1 MAPVLRFWF
10 CSPLVQIAV
19 AESGEAA
26 KFSGM
31 SNQDPNISDPH
42 RPTIR
47 QLDDSAINRIA
58 AGEVV
63 ERPASAVKE
72 LVENAIDAGANR
84 ITIEIA
90 DGGKTLIRVTDDG
103 CGMTP
108 EDLPLA
114 LSRHA
119 TSKIDGSDLLNIHTF
134 GFRGEALPS
143 LGAVGRL
150 TITSR
155 AAGHDAAQIRVAGGK
170 MDPVKPAAL
179 RTGTI
184 VELRDLFY
192 ATPARLKFMR
202 TDRAES
208 QAISDVIKRLAMAE
222 PSVGFTLRDVS
233 GGGEGR
239 VTFRA
244 DPATGDLFDALHGRL
259 ASVLGREFAENAL
272 RIDATRDGIR
282 LFGYAALPTYS
293 RGAAV
298 AQFLFVNSRPVK
310 DKMLTGALRGAY
322 FDFLS
327 RDRHPA
333 AALFIDCDPTLVDVN
348 VHPAKSEVRFRDP
361 GLARGLIVSALR
373 HALAEAGHRAS
384 TTVAGATLG
393 AMRPEEP
400 TATGAARIYQMDRP
414 SMGARSFSYAAQ
426 SPEQPQAGSSHAPLP
441 PSAGFAE
448 LQGEYSGRVTEVAPG
463 PLSDAPEPAA
473 PGAEHLPLG
482 AARGQ
487 VHENYIIAQTEDGMV
502 IVDQHAAHE
511 RLVYEKL
518 KHQMAENGV
527 AAQALLIPEI
537 VELGSNDCARILAH
551 AEALKKFG
559 LGIEAFGGNAL
570 AVRETPAILG
580 EVNAEAMVK
589 DILDELDDQGE
600 SQLVQARLEAILSRV
615 ACHGSIRSG
624 RRMRGEEMNALLR
637 EMEATPH
644 SGQCNHGRP
653 TYVEL
658 KLADIE
664 RLFGRS

>member
-1 MAPVLRFWF
+1 MEQA
-10 CSPLVQIAV
+10 
-19 AESGEAA
+19 
-26 KFSGM
+26 
-31 SNQDPNISDPH
+31 NPNINEF
-42 RPTIR
+42 RPVIR
-47 QLDDSAINRIA
+47 QLDDAAINRIA

-72 LVENAIDAGANR
+72 LIENAIDAGATR
-84 ITIEIA
+84 VAIEIA

-103 CGMTP
+103 CGIAAA
-108 EDLPLA
+108 DLPLA

-155 AAGHDAAQIRVAGGK
+155 VPGADAAQIQVAGGT
-170 MDPVKPAAL
+170 MSAVKPAAL
-179 RTGTI
+179 RAGTV
-184 VELRDLFY
+184 VELRDLFF

-202 TDRAES
+202 TDRAET
-208 QAISDVIKRLAMAE
+208 QAIADTVKRLAMAE
-222 PSVGFTLRDVS
+222 PSVTFTLRDVS

-244 DPATGDLFDALHGRL
+244 DRENGDLFDALHARL
-259 ASVLGREFAENAL
+259 ARVIGREFAENAL
-272 RIDATRDGIR
+272 QIDATREGIR
-282 LFGYAALPTYS
+282 LYGYAALPTYS

-298 AQFLFVNSRPVK
+298 AQYLFVNGRPVR
-310 DKMLTGALRGAY
+310 DKMLTGALRAAY

-361 GLARGLIVSALR
+361 GVARGLIVSALR

-384 TTVAGATLG
+384 STVANATLG
-393 AMRPEEP
+393 AMRPESP
-400 TATGAARIYQMDRP
+400 QPIPARVYQMDRP
-414 SMGARSFSYAAQ
+414 SPAARQMAYQAQ
-426 SPEQPQAGSSHAPLP
+426 AP
-441 PSAGFAE
+441 GFAE
-448 LQGEYSGRVTEVAPG
+448 LTRDYSGSVVEPIA
-463 PLSDAPEPAA
+463 EPASEA
-473 PGAEHLPLG
+473 PTEDLPLG

-487 VHENYIIAQTEDGMV
+487 VHENYIIAQTADGMV

-518 KHQMAENGV
+518 KAQMAANGV
-527 AAQALLIPEI
+527 AAQVLLIPEI
-537 VELGSNDCARILAH
+537 VELSEGDCARLMAV
-551 AEALKKFG
+551 ADDLSRFG
-559 LGIEAFGGNAL
+559 LKLEPFGGGAV

-580 EVNAEAMVK
+580 EVNARAMIL
-589 DILDELDDQGE
+589 DILDELSDQGE
-600 SQLVQARLEAILSRV
+600 SQMVQARIEAILSRV

-624 RRMRGEEMNALLR
+624 RRMRAEEMNALLR

>member
-1 MAPVLRFWF
+1 MAHA
-10 CSPLVQIAV
+10 S
-19 AESGEAA
+19 
-26 KFSGM
+26 
-31 SNQDPNISDPH
+31 PNISDI
-42 RPTIR
+42 RPVIR
-47 QLDDSAINRIA
+47 QLDDAAINRIA

-72 LVENAIDAGANR
+72 LVENAIDAGASR
-84 ITIEIA
+84 VAIDIS

-103 CGMTP
+103 CGISAQ
-108 EDLPLA
+108 DLPLA

-155 AAGHDAAQIRVAGGK
+155 APGAEAAQIHVAGGK
-170 MDPVKPAAL
+170 MEAVKPAAL
-179 RTGTI
+179 RVGTV

-202 TDRAES
+202 TDRAEG
-208 QAISDVIKRLAMAE
+208 QAITDTVKRLAMAE
-222 PSVGFTLRDVS
+222 PSVTFTLRDVS

-244 DPATGDLFDALHGRL
+244 DRENGDLFDALHARL
-259 ASVLGREFAENAL
+259 ARVIGREFAENAL
-272 RIDATRDGIR
+272 RIDATREGIR
-282 LFGYAALPTYS
+282 LYGYAALPTYS

-298 AQFLFVNSRPVK
+298 AQYLFVNGRPVR
-310 DKMLTGALRGAY
+310 DKMLSGALRAAY

-361 GLARGLIVSALR
+361 GLARGLIVSSLR

-384 TTVAGATLG
+384 STVANATLG
-393 AMRPEEP
+393 AMRPEP
-400 TATGAARIYQMDRP
+400 AQATPARVYQMDRP
-414 SMGARSFSYAAQ
+414 SPAARQAAYRAQ
-426 SPEQPQAGSSHAPLP
+426 SP
-441 PSAGFAE
+441 GFAE
-448 LQGEYSGRVTEVAPG
+448 LANDYTGSIVETTRAEPVAE
-463 PLSDAPEPAA
+463 EPPAQD
-473 PGAEHLPLG
+473 LPLG

-487 VHENYIIAQTEDGMV
+487 VHENYIIAQTADGMV

-518 KHQMAENGV
+518 KAQMAENGV
-527 AAQALLIPEI
+527 VAQALLIPEI
-537 VELGSNDCARILAH
+537 VELSEGDCARLMAV
-551 AEALKKFG
+551 ADDLSRFG
-559 LGIEAFGGNAL
+559 LTLEPFGGGAI

-580 EVNAEAMVK
+580 EVNAREMIL
-589 DILDELDDQGE
+589 DILDELADQGE
-600 SQLVQARLEAILSRV
+600 SQMVQAKIEAILSRV

-624 RRMRGEEMNALLR
+624 RRMRAEEMNALLR

-658 KLADIE
+658 KLSDIE

>member
-1 MAPVLRFWF
+1 MAQP
-10 CSPLVQIAV
+10 
-19 AESGEAA
+19 
-26 KFSGM
+26 
-31 SNQDPNISDPH
+31 DPH
-42 RPTIR
+42 IGENQPVIR
-47 QLDDSAINRIA
+47 QLDDAAINRIA

-72 LVENAIDAGANR
+72 LVENAIDAGAHR
-84 ITIEIA
+84 IDVAIA
-90 DGGKTLIRVTDDG
+90 DGGKTLIRVRDDG
-103 CGMTP
+103 CGIAP
-108 EDLPLA
+108 QDLALA

-155 AAGHDAAQIRVAGGK
+155 MVGHEAAQISVQGGH
-170 MDPVKPAAL
+170 MGTVKPAAL
-179 RTGTI
+179 NAGTI

-208 QAISDVIKRLAMAE
+208 QAITDILKRLAMAQ
-222 PSVGFTLRDVS
+222 PFISFTLRDVS
-233 GGGEGR
+233 GEGEGR

-244 DPATGDLFDALHGRL
+244 DAETGDLFDALQGRL
-259 ASVLGREFAENAL
+259 GSVLGREFAENAL
-272 RIDATRDGIR
+272 KIDAVREGLHLT
-282 LFGYAALPTYS
+282 GYAALPTYS
-293 RGAAV
+293 RGSAV
-298 AQFLFVNSRPVK
+298 AQYLFVNGRPVK
-310 DKMLTGALRGAY
+310 DKLLVGALRGAY

-333 AALFIDCDPTLVDVN
+333 AALFLDCDPHLVDVN

-361 GLARGLIVSALR
+361 GIARGLIVSALR

-384 TTVAGATLG
+384 STVAGATLE
-393 AMRPEEP
+393 AMTPEP
-400 TATGAARIYQMDRP
+400 TGARVYQMDRQ
-414 SMGARSFSYAAQ
+414 STGSYAPVFQ
-426 SPEQPQAGSSHAPLP
+426 ETAPV
-441 PSAGFAE
+441 F
-448 LQGEYSGRVTEVAPG
+448 GRVEVPGDDVVLENETQPTEY
-463 PLSDAPEPAA
+463 
-473 PGAEHLPLG
+473 PLG

-487 VHENYIIAQTEDGMV
+487 VHENYIIAQTETGMV

-518 KHQMAENGV
+518 KRQMAENGV

-537 VELGSNDCARILAH
+537 VELSEADCARVLDA
-551 AEALKKFG
+551 AEQLKKFG
-559 LGIEAFGGNAL
+559 LTIEPFGGGAV

-580 EVNAEAMVK
+580 DVNARALVL
-589 DILDELDDQGE
+589 DILDELADQGE
-600 SQLVQARLEAILSRV
+600 SSTVSARIEAILSRI

-624 RRMRGEEMNALLR
+624 RWMRAEEMNALLR

-664 RLFGRS
+664 RLFGRT

>member
-1 MAPVLRFWF
+1 MA
-10 CSPLVQIAV
+10 QI
-19 AESGEAA
+19 
-26 KFSGM
+26 
-31 SNQDPNISDPH
+31 DPQISEKHPI
-42 RPTIR
+42 IR
-47 QLDDSAINRIA
+47 QLDEGAINRIA

-72 LVENAIDAGANR
+72 LVENAIDAGATR
-84 ITIEIA
+84 IEVAIA

-103 CGMTP
+103 CGMSA
-108 EDLPLA
+108 DQLPLA

-119 TSKIDGSDLLNIHTF
+119 TSKIDGSDLLDIHTF

-155 AAGHDAAQIRVAGGK
+155 VKGGEAASISVKGGQ
-170 MDPVKPAAL
+170 MSAVKPAAL
-179 RTGTI
+179 GGGTI

-202 TDRAES
+202 SDRAES
-208 QAISDVIKRLAMAE
+208 QAINDVIKRLAMAE
-222 PSVGFTLRDVS
+222 PYIGFTLRDVTS
-233 GGGEGR
+233 GGEGR

-244 DPATGDLFDALHGRL
+244 DRESGDLFDALHGRL
-259 ASVLGREFAENAL
+259 ARILGAEFAENAL
-272 RIDATRDGIR
+272 RIDAEREGLR
-282 LFGYAALPTYS
+282 LIGYAALPTYS
-293 RGAAV
+293 RGSSL
-298 AQFLFVNSRPVK
+298 AQYLFVNGRPVK
-310 DKMLTGALRGAY
+310 DKLLVGALRGAY

-333 AALFIDCDPTLVDVN
+333 AALFIDCDPQLVDVN

-361 GLARGLIVSALR
+361 GMARGLIVSALR

-384 TTVAGATLG
+384 TTVAVATLD
-393 AMRPEEP
+393 AMRPEP
-400 TATGAARIYQMDRP
+400 LGPARVYQMDRP
-414 SMGARSFSYAAQ
+414 SMGARQAAYQ
-426 SPEQPQAGSSHAPLP
+426 FQVPVPDAPGLAEHP
-441 PSAGFAE
+441 TVWDSGPSAGLME
-448 LQGEYSGRVTEVAPG
+448 MPVSGRVVEVPETEP
-463 PLSDAPEPAA
+463 DD
-473 PGAEHLPLG
+473 HPLG

-487 VHENYIIAQTEDGMV
+487 VHENYIIAQTATGMV

-511 RLVYEKL
+511 RLVYERL
-518 KHQMAENGV
+518 KTQMAENGV

-537 VELGSNDCARILAH
+537 VELSEGDCARVLAV
-551 AEALKKFG
+551 ADALTKLG
-559 LGIEAFGGNAL
+559 LTIEAFGGGAI

-580 EVNAEAMVK
+580 EVNAKAMIL

-600 SQLVQARLEAILSRV
+600 TMLVQAKIEAILSRV

-624 RRMRGEEMNALLR
+624 RRMRADEMNALLR

-664 RLFGRS
+664 RLFGRT

>member
-1 MAPVLRFWF
+1 MAQV
-10 CSPLVQIAV
+10 
-19 AESGEAA
+19 
-26 KFSGM
+26 
-31 SNQDPNISDPH
+31 NPNISEN
-42 RPTIR
+42 RPVIR
-47 QLDDSAINRIA
+47 QLDDAAINRIA

-72 LVENAIDAGANR
+72 LVENAIDAGATR
-84 ITIEIA
+84 IAIDIA

-103 CGMTP
+103 CGISAD
-108 EDLPLA
+108 DLPLA

-155 AAGHDAAQIRVAGGK
+155 VPGADAASVHVAGGK
-170 MDPVKPAAL
+170 MEAVKPAAL
-179 RTGTI
+179 RVGTV
-184 VELRDLFY
+184 VELRDLFF

-202 TDRAES
+202 TDRAET
-208 QAISDVIKRLAMAE
+208 QAITDTVKRLAMAE
-222 PSVGFTLRDVS
+222 PSVTFTLRDVS

-244 DPATGDLFDALHGRL
+244 DRENGDLFDALHARL
-259 ASVLGREFAENAL
+259 ARVIGREFAENAL
-272 RIDATRDGIR
+272 QIDATREGIR
-282 LFGYAALPTYS
+282 LYGYAALPTYS

-298 AQFLFVNSRPVK
+298 AQYLFVNGRPVR
-310 DKMLTGALRGAY
+310 DKTLTGALRAAY

-361 GLARGLIVSALR
+361 GVARGLIVSSLR

-384 TTVAGATLG
+384 TTVANATLG
-393 AMRPEEP
+393 AMRPEP
-400 TATGAARIYQMDRP
+400 AQPAPVRVYQMDRP
-414 SMGARSFSYAAQ
+414 SSAARQAAYRGQ
-426 SPEQPQAGSSHAPLP
+426 SP
-441 PSAGFAE
+441 GFAE
-448 LQGEYSGRVTEVAPG
+448 LANDYSGSIVEPV
-463 PLSDAPEPAA
+463 PEAA
-473 PGAEHLPLG
+473 EIVENDEPPVQDLPLG

-487 VHENYIIAQTEDGMV
+487 VHENYIIAQTADGMV

-518 KHQMAENGV
+518 KTQMAENGV

-537 VELGSNDCARILAH
+537 VELSEGDCARLMAV
-551 AEALKKFG
+551 ADDLSRLG
-559 LGIEAFGGNAL
+559 LTLEPFGGGAV

-580 EVNAEAMVK
+580 EVDARAMIL
-589 DILDELDDQGE
+589 DILDELADQGE
-600 SQLVQARLEAILSRV
+600 SQTVQARIEAILSRV
-615 ACHGSIRSG
+615 ACHGSVRSG
-624 RRMRGEEMNALLR
+624 RRMRAEEMNALLR

-658 KLADIE
+658 KLSDIE